1 MQFRQGLYILAMFVI
16 VFGLWNTRVF
26 AFSRPI
32 TFPVDGASTF
42 RDDFGEPRGANGERK
57 HLGVDI
63 IADKLTPVV
72 AAVDG
77 VVSDVVS
84 PEATWG
90 YAVTIKDN
98 AGYKYIYL
106 HLNNDTPGTDDGL
119 GGEAGAYAPGIKVGA
134 KVKAGD
140 LIGWVGD
147 SGDAEDTGSHLHF
160 EIETPKKVNINPYES
175 LVLALKSG
183 GSEVGPRLAVGDKGE
198 EVRRLQIKLA
208 NAGFYNEEITGNF
221 GPITKSA
228 VLRFQKANGLEPVG
242 QFGPKTR
249 AALNKI

>member
-1 MQFRQGLYILAMFVI
+1 MQFRLGLYILALFVV
-16 VFGLWNTRVF
+16 VFGLGNTPVV
-26 AFSRPI
+26 AFSLGI
-32 TFPVDGASTF
+32 TFPVDGANHF
-42 RDDFGEPRGANGERK
+42 RDDFGEPRGVNGERK
-57 HLGVDI
+57 HMGMDI
-63 IADKLTPVV
+63 IADKMTPTV

-77 VVSDVVS
+77 VVTEVVS
-84 PEATWG
+84 PEASWG
-90 YAVTIKDN
+90 YAVTIKDS
-98 AGYKYIYL
+98 AGYQYHYI

-119 GGEAGAYAPGIKVGA
+119 GGETNAYAPGIKVGA
-134 KVKAGD
+134 RVEAGG

-175 LVLALKSG
+175 LVLAEHLNG
-183 GSEVGPRLAVGDKGE
+183 GDDGPRLAVGDKGE

-228 VLRFQKANGLEPVG
+228 VLRFQKAKGLEPVG
-242 QFGPKTR
+242 QVGPKTR
-249 AALNKI
+249 ATLDKA